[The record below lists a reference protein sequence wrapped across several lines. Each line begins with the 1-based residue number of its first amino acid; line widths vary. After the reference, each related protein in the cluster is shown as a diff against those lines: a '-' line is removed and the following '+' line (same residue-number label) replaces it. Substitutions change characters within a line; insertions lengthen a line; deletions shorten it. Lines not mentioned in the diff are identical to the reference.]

1 MRDNGKEKAALKGKV
16 LREPFPLGARCVLF
30 IISFDLF
37 LPFLLKLLQSWILA
51 HFAVRV
57 CVFVCVAL
65 TLHSQIPC
73 LSITGIHSSEGQND
87 CFEGSLFDLLA
98 IFGPHF
104 PARSMDGVSFSI
116 GAQTMFRPGWVA
128 VISFRRVKRISV
140 RCREEIEMMNH
151 ECALAMD
158 AWMREA
164 QEATELVE
172 DVESRI
178 KNRDLDGENRLRDF
192 ARSKLIEA
200 GVKLDRLES
209 LLHNPPSKPALTK
222 EDLEF
227 RWKMLSDL
235 QLRTRALA
243 LCLYASTKRAG
254 GSLVSETSGTSRAT
268 SSLDQGTT
276 LKFNPTYPCCTAD
289 QKRKLLSKFDP
300 ELLTL
305 LIPEDT
311 AQDQVQFKKSGSFI
325 SSSLIKKMCWTF
337 CLILGAAALLF
348 VLVIICAVI

>member
-1 MRDNGKEKAALKGKV
+1 MMLMNILFHA
-16 LREPFPLGARCVLF
+16 PNLGGTRVDDGDHFHLYT
-30 IISFDLF
+30 
-37 LPFLLKLLQSWILA
+37 ILA
-51 HFAVRV
+51 GQPHPVK
-57 CVFVCVAL
+57 
-65 TLHSQIPC
+65 LHC
-73 LSITGIHSSEGQND
+73 LSSFLKFKSVSSIEG
-87 CFEGSLFDLLA
+87 
-98 IFGPHF
+98 
-104 PARSMDGVSFSI
+104 
-116 GAQTMFRPGWVA
+116 
-128 VISFRRVKRISV
+128 
-140 RCREEIEMMNH
+140 EIEMVNH
-151 ECALAMD
+151 ECCLAMD

-178 KNRDLDGENRLRDF
+178 KNRDLAGENRLGDF

-222 EDLEF
+222 EDFEF
-227 RWKMLSDL
+227 RWKMLLDL

-254 GSLVSETSGTSRAT
+254 GFLVSETSGTSRAT
-268 SSLDQGTT
+268 SSIDQ
-276 LKFNPTYPCCTAD
+276 D

-311 AQDQVQFKKSGSFI
+311 AQDQVQEGVLDLLFDSWSSCPAICPGYNLRSNIIPVHSFLFHSVRKVVAVRPSKGDAETTSLVREIVKFEVVHALKQKKE
-325 SSSLIKKMCWTF
+325 LIKLDGEWWWLKELEF
-337 CLILGAAALLF
+337 PAAL
-348 VLVIICAVI
+348 IS

>member
-1 MRDNGKEKAALKGKV
+1 MV
-16 LREPFPLGARCVLF
+16 LGE
-30 IISFDLF
+30 
-37 LPFLLKLLQSWILA
+37 
-51 HFAVRV
+51 
-57 CVFVCVAL
+57 
-65 TLHSQIPC
+65 T
-73 LSITGIHSSEGQND
+73 
-87 CFEGSLFDLLA
+87 
-98 IFGPHF
+98 
-104 PARSMDGVSFSI
+104 
-116 GAQTMFRPGWVA
+116 
-128 VISFRRVKRISV
+128 
-140 RCREEIEMMNH
+140 EMMNH
-151 ECALAMD
+151 ECSLAMD

-178 KNRDLDGENRLRDF
+178 KNRDLAGKNRLRDF

-254 GSLVSETSGTSRAT
+254 GFLVSDSSGTSRAT
-268 SSLDQGTT
+268 NSLDQ
-276 LKFNPTYPCCTAD
+276 D

-325 SSSLIKKMCWTF
+325 STSLIKKVCWTF